1 VRKDCGDGSGSL
13 FCPFL
18 FPIAT
23 ESGLL
28 CVLRANIIQK
38 AWVGAYLATLHVD
51 CMCCEGAHSVSWVS
65 VLVGFDNQEL
75 GY

>member
-1 VRKDCGDGSGSL
+1 VGLC
-13 FCPFL
+13 FVHFL
-18 FPIAT
+18 FPITT

-28 CVLRANIIQK
+28 YVLRANIIQN
-38 AWVGAYLATLHVD
+38 AWVGGYLATLHVD

-65 VLVGFDNQEL
+65 VLVGFDNRES